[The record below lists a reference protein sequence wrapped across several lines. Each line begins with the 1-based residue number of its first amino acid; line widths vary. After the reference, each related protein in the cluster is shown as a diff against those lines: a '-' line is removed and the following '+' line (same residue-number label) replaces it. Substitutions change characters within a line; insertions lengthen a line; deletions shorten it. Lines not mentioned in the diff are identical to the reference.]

1 MTWYK
6 ITIRPLESATDADRL
21 DSICAEL
28 IECGASG
35 TTLGSDSEIECFIQG
50 DTADVVHLLIDRAQA
65 LGCEITSHEEVLEEN
80 WTAACPELWEPIKA
94 GSFTILP
101 VESSDDK
108 RDVASDV
115 LRIIPG
121 LGFGTGHHPTTNM
134 IIGVLSELTRTPP
147 PTKVFD
153 LGTGSGI
160 LAIAAAKLF
169 QAPVIGVDIDP
180 LAISNARENVA
191 LNGVESL
198 VSVSTDPIE
207 AIQETFPLI
216 VANVY
221 GEALA
226 ALSKEITRIAEP
238 RCSLVLSGISELV
251 CGLVLEAFCDALGWH
266 LERELS
272 QDGWVCLALQRG

>member
-6 ITIRPLESATDADRL
+6 LTIRPLESTVDSDRI

-35 TTLGSDSEIECFIQG
+35 TTLGSNSVIECFIQG
-50 DTADVVHLLIDRAQA
+50 NTVEVVHPLMERAQS
-65 LGCEITSHEEVLEEN
+65 LGCEVTSHEEVLEEN

-134 IIGVLSELTRTPP
+134 IIGVLSELPRTPP

-272 QDGWVCLALQRG
+272 QDGWVCLVLQRG

>member
-1 MTWYK
+1 
-6 ITIRPLESATDADRL
+6 
-21 DSICAEL
+21 
-28 IECGASG
+28 
-35 TTLGSDSEIECFIQG
+35 
-50 DTADVVHLLIDRAQA
+50 
-65 LGCEITSHEEVLEEN
+65 
-80 WTAACPELWEPIKA
+80 
-94 GSFTILP
+94 
-101 VESSDDK
+101 
-108 RDVASDV
+108 
-115 LRIIPG
+115 
-121 LGFGTGHHPTTNM
+121 M

-169 QAPVIGVDIDP
+169 LAPVIGVDIDP

-207 AIQETFPLI
+207 AIHETFPLI

-226 ALSKEITRIAEP
+226 ALSQEITRIAEP

-251 CGLVLEAFCDALGWH
+251 CGLVLEAFCDALGWR

-272 QDGWVCLALQRG
+272 QDGWVCLVLQRV